1 MRVLWTEPAETDLD
15 ELFEYIARD
24 SPIYAEQFTARI
36 LEAIVKLADFPRI
49 GRRVPE
55 ADSENIRELIV
66 QSRRVIYAIDD
77 EMDTIYILALVHV
90 RQDLTGDNDPPWR

>member
-36 LEAIVKLADFPRI
+36 LEAIIKLADFPRI

-66 QSRRVIYAIDD
+66 QSLGVICLARHARIRID
-77 EMDTIYILALVHV
+77 LVV
-90 RQDLTGDNDPPWR
+90 MGGLEPPTCGL

>member
-36 LEAIVKLADFPRI
+36 LEAIVRLADFPRI

-77 EMDTIYILALVHV
+77 
-90 RQDLTGDNDPPWR
+90 